1 MEEDKAKPP
10 IVSKSLFT
18 NTQLIIIIIVTL
30 IFICG
35 IYFLFFNNKPSVTIK
50 NGDSVITQIRSLSRY
65 ESSEFTVEKIIE
77 AGKNENNA
85 FKQVLFGDK
94 ILLIANGK
102 VTAGFDLSKLSND
115 DIKVEGTTLRLSLPA
130 PEILV
135 SRLDNE
141 KTRVYDRKLGYL
153 TQGDKDLESV
163 ARLSAENSIKKAAC
177 EGGILQSA
185 STNARN
191 QLTALIKAFGYTTV
205 VFTIPE
211 GHC

>member
-1 MEEDKAKPP
+1 MEEDRIKTPT
-10 IVSKSLFT
+10 VTRSLFT
-18 NTQLIIIIIVTL
+18 NVQLIIIVVLTL

-35 IYFLFFNNKPSVTIK
+35 IYFLLKPKKPAVTIK
-50 NGDSVITQIRSLSRY
+50 NGDSVITQIRSLNRY

-77 AGKNENNA
+77 AGKNEDNA
-85 FKQVLFGDK
+85 FKKVLFGDK

-102 VTAGFDLSKLSND
+102 VTAGFDLSKLDDSN
-115 DIKVEGTTLRLSLPA
+115 IKIEGSTLRLTLPA

-163 ARLSAENSIKKAAC
+163 ARLSAENSIRTAAC

-185 STNARN
+185 ASNARN
-191 QLTALIKAFGYTTV
+191 QLSALIKAFGYTTV
-205 VFTIPE
+205 VITIPE

>member
-10 IVSKSLFT
+10 IVSKSQFT
-18 NTQLIIIIIVTL
+18 NTQLIIVVVFTL
-30 IFICG
+30 IFISG
-35 IYFLFFNNKPSVTIK
+35 IYFLFFNKKPSVSIK

-205 VFTIPE
+205 VITIPE

>member
-1 MEEDKAKPP
+1 MEEDKVKSP
-10 IVSKSLFT
+10 IVSKKLFSS
-18 NTQLIIIIIVTL
+18 TQIIFLFILTIILIS
-30 IFICG
+30 G
-35 IYFLFFNNKPSVTIK
+35 IYFLLKPKKPSVTIK
-50 NGDSVITQIRSLSRY
+50 NGESVITQIRSLNRY
-65 ESSEFTVEKIIE
+65 ESAEFSVEKIIE
-77 AGKNENNA
+77 AGKNEDNA

-102 VTAGFDLSKLSND
+102 VTGGIDLSKLSEN
-115 DIKVEGTTLRLSLPA
+115 DIKIEGSTVKLTLPA

-135 SRLDNE
+135 ARLDNE

-163 ARLSAENSIKKAAC
+163 ARLSAENSIRTAAC

-185 STNARN
+185 ATNARN

-205 VFTIPE
+205 IITIPE

>member
-1 MEEDKAKPP
+1 MEEDKANPP

-18 NTQLIIIIIVTL
+18 NTQLIIVVIFTL
-30 IFICG
+30 IFISG
-35 IYFLFFNNKPSVTIK
+35 IYFLFFNKKPSVSIK
-50 NGDSVITQIRSLSRY
+50 NGDSVITQIRSLNRY

-102 VTAGFDLSKLSND
+102 VTAGFDLSKLNDD
-115 DIKVEGTTLRLSLPA
+115 DIKIEGSTVRLTLPA

-135 SRLDNE
+135 ARLDNE

-185 STNARN
+185 NTNARN

-205 VFTIPE
+205 VITIPE